1 MVLTIE
7 WRNGNTGLPNHD
19 LMLIAFPGVGNVG
32 KAAIDAVNSV
42 NKATQVARLYDT
54 SLPPLACLDEDG
66 LLVPPHYTLSSIEST
81 TGKVVLTLTGT
92 TQPVDP
98 NSQGL
103 LANDIMRFFMKQG
116 VKELVVMAGLGSEP
130 SRKET
135 FVVASNASHRIE
147 LESRGVDVRRD
158 EPSSGAIG
166 LTALL
171 ASSGPLYEID
181 SCLAIATTVGASGD
195 VMASQRLL
203 DKIDNWFELGISLP
217 SDTSAN
223 LLAKLQSMAP
233 EKAQDVIAELTDS
246 ADAFYN

>member
-147 LESRGVDVRRD
+147 L
-158 EPSSGAIG
+158 
-166 LTALL
+166 L
-171 ASSGPLYEID
+171 
-181 SCLAIATTVGASGD
+181 
-195 VMASQRLL
+195 
-203 DKIDNWFELGISLP
+203 SL
-217 SDTSAN
+217 
-223 LLAKLQSMAP
+223 
-233 EKAQDVIAELTDS
+233 IHI
-246 ADAFYN
+246 

>member
-1 MVLTIE
+1 MTLTVE
-7 WRNGNTGLPNHD
+7 WRNGNSVLPEHS

-42 NKATQVARLYDT
+42 NEATQVARLYDT

-66 LLVPPHYTLSSIEST
+66 LLAPPHYTLSSIEST
-81 TGKVVLTLTGT
+81 TGKTILTLTGS

-98 NSQGL
+98 NSQGM
-103 LANDIMRFFMKQG
+103 LANEIMKFFMEQG
-116 VKELVVMAGLGSEP
+116 VSELVVMAGLGSEP

-135 FVVASNASHRIE
+135 FIVASNSSHRIE

-166 LTALL
+166 LSALL
-171 ASSGPLYEID
+171 ASSGPLFEIN
-181 SCLAIATTVGASGD
+181 SCLSIATTIGASGD
-195 VMASQRLL
+195 IMASQRLL
-203 DKIDNWFELGISLP
+203 DSLDSWFDLGISLP
-217 SDTSAN
+217 SETSAN
-223 LLAKLQSMAP
+223 LLMKLQSMAP
-233 EKAQDVIAELTDS
+233 EKTQDVVAELADS

>member
-7 WRNGNTGLPNHD
+7 WRNGSSAIPQHQ

-32 KAAIDAVNSV
+32 KAAIDAINSSEQ
-42 NKATQVARLYDT
+42 TIQIARLYDT

-66 LLVPPHYTLSSIEST
+66 LLAPPHYTLSSIESA
-81 TGKVVLTLTGT
+81 TGDNIITLTGT

-103 LANDIMRFFMKQG
+103 LAIEIMKFLKSQH
-116 VKELVVMAGLGSEP
+116 VSEVIVMAGLGSKP

-135 FVVASNASHRIE
+135 FVVASSAEHRIE
-147 LESRGVDVRRD
+147 MESKGIDVRRD
-158 EPSSGAIG
+158 EPSAGAIG

-171 ASSGPLYEID
+171 ASSGPLFTIN
-181 SCLAIATTVGASGD
+181 SCLAIATTIGASGD
-195 VMASQRLL
+195 IMASQRLL
-203 DKIDNWFELGISLP
+203 DSLDKWFGLGLDLP
-217 SDTSAN
+217 SDTSAS
-223 LLAKLQSMAP
+223 LLAKLKTMAP
-233 EKAQDVIAELTDS
+233 EKTHDVIAELTDS

>member
-1 MVLTIE
+1 MVLTVE
-7 WRNGNTGLPNHD
+7 WRNDNTVLPEHS

-42 NKATQVARLYDT
+42 NGATQIARLHDT

-66 LLVPPHYTLSSIEST
+66 LLAPPHYTISSIEST
-81 TGKVVLTLTGT
+81 TGKIVLTLTGS

-98 NSQGL
+98 NSQGM
-103 LANDIMRFFMKQG
+103 LANEIMQFFMQQG
-116 VKELVVMAGLGSEP
+116 VSEMVVMAGLGSEP

-135 FVVASNASHRIE
+135 FIVASNASHRIE
-147 LESRGVDVRRD
+147 LESKGVDVRRD

-171 ASSGPLYEID
+171 ASSGPLYEIN

-203 DKIDNWFELGISLP
+203 DNIDTWFELGLSLP

-233 EKAQDVIAELTDS
+233 EKAQNVIAELTDS

>member
-1 MVLTIE
+1 MVLTVE
-7 WRNGNTGLPNHD
+7 WRNGNTILPEHT

-42 NKATQVARLYDT
+42 NGAKQVARLHDT

-66 LLVPPHYTLSSIEST
+66 LLAPPHYTLSSIEST
-81 TGKVVLTLTGT
+81 NGKIILTLTGS
-92 TQPVDP
+92 TQPVEP
-98 NSQGL
+98 NSQGM
-103 LANDIMRFFMKQG
+103 LANEIMQFFMDQG
-116 VKELVVMAGLGSEP
+116 VSELVVMAGLGSEP

-135 FVVASNASHRIE
+135 FIVASNASHRIE
-147 LESRGVDVRRD
+147 LESRGIEIRRD

-171 ASSGPLYEID
+171 ASSGPLYDIN

-203 DKIDNWFELGISLP
+203 DSLDNWFDLGISIP
-217 SDTSAN
+217 SDTSAT
-223 LLAKLQSMAP
+223 LLA
-233 EKAQDVIAELTDS
+233 
-246 ADAFYN
+246 